1 MSESC
6 DLRNIIVDQCLEI
19 LKRKNVKAEIKNIMK
34 PMISIL
40 LQEIYP
46 YIYLSLIFNSIAL
59 EKDYFNQGKKLFIN
73 NEIDKS
79 KIFFEKDIV
88 FNACRW
94 ICQFL

>member
-19 LKRKNVKAEIKNIMK
+19 LKRKNVKTEIKNIMK

-46 YIYLSLIFNSIAL
+46 YIFISLIFVLISFLLIL
-59 EKDYFNQGKKLFIN
+59 GIFILLLRIKKSTTN
-73 NEIDKS
+73 
-79 KIFFEKDIV
+79 
-88 FNACRW
+88 
-94 ICQFL
+94 